1 MALIARIRN
10 PKDFWAGL
18 SYFVIGLGAVI
29 LAQDYKMGTAFKM
42 GPGYFPV
49 VLGGLLALIGV
60 VSVARSLVSDGEPI
74 GRFALKGLLLV
85 IGGMLL
91 TGFLFRKAGLVVVLP
106 LLIMIT
112 SYASIKFRWK
122 ISLALAV
129 GLTAFC
135 VLVFAYGL
143 GLPLPLFGKWFGA

>member
-1 MALIARIRN
+1 MIARIRN

-18 SYFVIGLGAVI
+18 IYLVIGLGAVI
-29 LAQDYKMGTAFKM
+29 MAQDYKMGTAFKM

-49 VLGGLLALIGV
+49 VLGGLLAVIGV
-60 VSVARSLVSDGEPI
+60 VSVARSLVSEGEPI
-74 GRFALKGLLLV
+74 GTFALKGLLLV
-85 IGGMLL
+85 VGGMLL

-106 LLIMIT
+106 LLIIVT

-122 ISLALAV
+122 TSLVLAV

-143 GLPLPLFGKWFGA
+143 GLPLPLLGKWFGA

>member
-1 MALIARIRN
+1 MIARIRN

-18 SYFVIGLGAVI
+18 IYLVIGLGAVV

-49 VLGGLLALIGV
+49 VLGGLLAVIGV
-60 VSVARSLVSDGEPI
+60 VSVGRSLVSDGEPI

-85 IGGMLL
+85 VGGMLL

-122 ISLALAV
+122 TSLVLAV